1 MSLKKYIT
9 ESERATAFPVT
20 GDVLRVVVN
29 EYSENE
35 IAIDFPVV
43 EHTEDSIVFESD
55 EYAYGILEGCNY
67 VGDSTDGKIDP
78 PSEKELDEGMGSKCC
93 KYCGDEIYKPTTD
106 CGYDSQDPDGENWE
120 IIDIDGDGDAD
131 IAISNEG
138 YRSITNE
145 GTLMERIKDGKIYCP
160 EACCGTKVMDCTCG
174 AKCPHCNCKQIQ
186 KLAGEIKMFEDQA
199 TLYKRMGVPSSAEY
213 YTRKLTE
220 AVEQTQRLI
229 EDVEDVEAM
238 ITRRIMNHPEFSD
251 MVREYGIEQ
260 ITQAIADTAEFHGDD
275 DDEIGSSDVSAMVND
290 TIKSLRRMIE
300 GDGPDEDTINESP
313 RDLKPGDSVMTKDR
327 GMLKIK
333 YIYTKEK
340 DRYDALVL
348 FDPENYKPK
357 VSGGDFQYHTYK
369 LGDPGSDLEYNKEDD
384 SDLLDPEIVAKFRS
398 ATMAPGG
405 AGKVVKQL
413 YAKVYQSIEKNGY
426 LVREYLDDNAPMFS
440 QMFEKYEDLDSLVKA
455 LDDDTLEKLADE
467 LESVADELKIQS
479 RAYVGGWIMP
489 KTLITQGDGP
499 DEEQRDRTKMDEA
512 EYQGRKVKLG
522 KPMQGDVKKFKV
534 YVKDPKTGN
543 VKKVNFGHGGS
554 SVKGK
559 AMSIKK
565 NNPAARKSFRARHN
579 CDNPGPRTK
588 ARYWSC
594 RKW

>member
-1 MSLKKYIT
+1 MTLKKYIT
-9 ESERATAFPVT
+9 ESERAVAFPVT
-20 GDVLRVVVN
+20 GDVLEVVVR
-29 EYSENE
+29 EDFDDE

-43 EHTEDSIVFESD
+43 EHTDDSITLHLD

-78 PSEKELDEGMGSKCC
+78 PSEEELDEGMGRKCC

-186 KLAGEIKMFEDQA
+186 KLAGEIKMFEEQA
-199 TLYKRMGVPSSAEY
+199 LLHKRLGAADTAKY
-213 YTRKLTE
+213 YTRKLDE
-220 AVEQTQRLI
+220 AVEQTQRLV
-229 EDVEDVEAM
+229 EDVEEVEAM

-275 DDEIGSSDVSAMVND
+275 DDEIGSSDISAMVND
-290 TIKSLRRMIE
+290 TIKSLKRVIE
-300 GDGPDEDTINESP
+300 NELS
-313 RDLKPGDSVMTKDR
+313 
-327 GMLKIK
+327 
-333 YIYTKEK
+333 
-340 DRYDALVL
+340 
-348 FDPENYKPK
+348 
-357 VSGGDFQYHTYK
+357 
-369 LGDPGSDLEYNKEDD
+369 
-384 SDLLDPEIVAKFRS
+384 
-398 ATMAPGG
+398 
-405 AGKVVKQL
+405 
-413 YAKVYQSIEKNGY
+413 
-426 LVREYLDDNAPMFS
+426 
-440 QMFEKYEDLDSLVKA
+440 
-455 LDDDTLEKLADE
+455 
-467 LESVADELKIQS
+467 
-479 RAYVGGWIMP
+479 
-489 KTLITQGDGP
+489 
-499 DEEQRDRTKMDEA
+499 EA
-512 EYQGRKVKLG
+512 EYQGRSVKLN

-559 AMSIKK
+559 AMKIRK

-579 CDNPGPRTK
+579 CDNPGPKTK

>member
-20 GDVLRVVVN
+20 GDVLEVVVR
-29 EYSENE
+29 EDFDDE

-43 EHTEDSIVFESD
+43 EHTDDSIVFESD
-55 EYAYGILEGCNY
+55 EYAYDILDGCNF

-78 PSEKELDEGMGSKCC
+78 PSEDLDEGMGQKCCC
-93 KYCGDEIYKPTTD
+93 KYCGDELYGEPKTN
-106 CGYDSQDPDGENWE
+106 CSYDINNPDQDNWVMV
-120 IIDIDGDGDAD
+120 DIDKDGAAD

-229 EDVEDVEAM
+229 EGVEEVEAM

-260 ITQAIADTAEFHGDD
+260 ITQAISDTAEFHGDD

-290 TIKSLRRMIE
+290 TIKSLKRVIE
-300 GDGPDEDTINESP
+300 N
-313 RDLKPGDSVMTKDR
+313 DL
-327 GMLKIK
+327 
-333 YIYTKEK
+333 
-340 DRYDALVL
+340 A
-348 FDPENYKPK
+348 
-357 VSGGDFQYHTYK
+357 
-369 LGDPGSDLEYNKEDD
+369 
-384 SDLLDPEIVAKFRS
+384 
-398 ATMAPGG
+398 
-405 AGKVVKQL
+405 
-413 YAKVYQSIEKNGY
+413 
-426 LVREYLDDNAPMFS
+426 
-440 QMFEKYEDLDSLVKA
+440 
-455 LDDDTLEKLADE
+455 
-467 LESVADELKIQS
+467 
-479 RAYVGGWIMP
+479 
-489 KTLITQGDGP
+489 
-499 DEEQRDRTKMDEA
+499 EA
-512 EYQGRKVKLG
+512 EYQGRKVQLN

-559 AMSIKK
+559 AMKIRK
-565 NNPAARKSFRARHN
+565 NNPKARKSFRARHN
-579 CDNPGPRTK
+579 CDNPGPKTK

>member
-43 EHTEDSIVFESD
+43 EHTDNSIVFESD
-55 EYAYGILEGCNY
+55 DYAYGILEGCNY

-78 PSEKELDEGMGSKCC
+78 PSEDLDEGMGQKCCC
-93 KYCGDEIYKPTTD
+93 KYCGDELYGEPKTN
-106 CGYDSQDPDGENWE
+106 CSYDINNPDQDNWVMV
-120 IIDIDGDGDAD
+120 DIDKDGDAD

-186 KLAGEIKMFEDQA
+186 KLAGEVKMFEEQA

-220 AVEQTQRLI
+220 AVEQTQRLM

-300 GDGPDEDTINESP
+300 GDGPDE
-313 RDLKPGDSVMTKDR
+313 
-327 GMLKIK
+327 
-333 YIYTKEK
+333 
-340 DRYDALVL
+340 
-348 FDPENYKPK
+348 
-357 VSGGDFQYHTYK
+357 
-369 LGDPGSDLEYNKEDD
+369 
-384 SDLLDPEIVAKFRS
+384 
-398 ATMAPGG
+398 
-405 AGKVVKQL
+405 
-413 YAKVYQSIEKNGY
+413 
-426 LVREYLDDNAPMFS
+426 
-440 QMFEKYEDLDSLVKA
+440 
-455 LDDDTLEKLADE
+455 
-467 LESVADELKIQS
+467 
-479 RAYVGGWIMP
+479 
-489 KTLITQGDGP
+489 
-499 DEEQRDRTKMDEA
+499 EQRDRTRAEKMDEA
-512 EYQGRKVKLG
+512 EYQGRTVKLN

-559 AMSIKK
+559 AMKIRK
-565 NNPAARKSFRARHN
+565 NNPKARKSFRARHN
-579 CDNPGPRTK
+579 CDNPGPKTK